1 MKAKIK
7 RPDYYQFPN
16 GVQVLD
22 ITRYLDNNTGNVVKY
37 VCRAGRKIEGDNSPL
52 EMKLKDLLKA
62 REYLDDEIRLVQEQM
77 AEETEVR

>member
-1 MKAKIK
+1 M
-7 RPDYYQFPN
+7 
-16 GVQVLD
+16 QVLD